1 MGSKIIVTVH
11 SSFTLFFLLA
21 ELYTE
26 FYIRLLTRQN
36 FSSSALKTLGRVVE
50 NVLLQHNHHVVLP
63 AFWEYSTN

>member
-36 FSSSALKTLGRVVE
+36 FSALKTLGRVVE

-63 AFWEYSTN
+63 ALGGGVLY